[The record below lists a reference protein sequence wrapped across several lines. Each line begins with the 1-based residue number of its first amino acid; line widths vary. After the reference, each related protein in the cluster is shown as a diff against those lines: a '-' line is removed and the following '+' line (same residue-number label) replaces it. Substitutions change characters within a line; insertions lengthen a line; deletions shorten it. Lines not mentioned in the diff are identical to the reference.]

1 MPYVHPVY
9 IHIYTVTRERVYT
22 LSDESW
28 PRLKHAIYPV
38 WAAKLKRAII

>member
-9 IHIYTVTRERVYT
+9 IWLHATYNASVYT

-28 PRLKHAIYPV
+28 LRLKHAIYPV
-38 WAAKLKRAII
+38 WGAKLKRAII